1 MPKFRKGYFEK
12 LLVKN
17 DAKCRIS
24 DKIEIDNTKEDILQ
38 ICINEENLAIEQTT
52 EQEDGVLVEGILTVE
67 LVYLT
72 SDESMP
78 VGSVRAFIPFSQT
91 IEMPKAESKVKIQID
106 GGIDQVTT
114 VLADNRTVD
123 VKAVLSLNLL
133 AFEQQERQIITEIE
147 EAELDLDLLQQS
159 PGIVGYIVK
168 EGDRLFGIAKENHTT
183 TENLVEVNHLSGQF
197 VKPGEKLLIIKT
209 VG

>member
-1 MPKFRKGYFEK
+1 M
-12 LLVKN
+12 
-17 DAKCRIS
+17 
-24 DKIEIDNTKEDILQ
+24 
-38 ICINEENLAIEQTT
+38 
-52 EQEDGVLVEGILTVE
+52 
-67 LVYLT
+67 
-72 SDESMP
+72 
-78 VGSVRAFIPFSQT
+78 
-91 IEMPKAESKVKIQID
+91 
-106 GGIDQVTT
+106 TT